1 MAGALL
7 VTARDGLA
15 VHVGRLAALAGTRCE
30 LERDSSS
37 VRAAWRQAPVVLV
50 GSDVVTALAATG
62 LPRRGRVVVVADAPL
77 GEAAWQAALL
87 LGAHRVVLLPDQESD
102 LVEELRGAD
111 RPRSNDG
118 RVIGVFG
125 GCGGAGVSTFSAAL
139 AIAASVAAPTVLID
153 GDPLG
158 GGLDVLLGVEATAG
172 LRWADLIE
180 TRGRLD
186 ADSFAGALCKV
197 GTTAVLAWGRG
208 DQGRGALSVGDV
220 SAIDAV
226 LDAAK
231 QSFATVVLDLPRSWG
246 VVADRLLDAADET
259 VLIVPAEVRPVAA
272 TASLLEALG
281 TRALTPHLVIRDA
294 GGGSLSARDVGA
306 SLGLQIVATLRS
318 DPAVRVAARRG
329 ESPVRGSRGSLA
341 HACAAVISA
350 LGSPAIA
357 A

>member
-15 VHVGRLAALAGTRCE
+15 ANVGRLAALAGTSCD

-37 VRAAWRQAPVVLV
+37 VRGAWRQAPVVLV
-50 GSDVVTALAATG
+50 GADVVTALAATG
-62 LPRRGRVVVVADAPL
+62 LPRRNRVLVVADGPL
-77 GEAAWQAALL
+77 GDAAWQAALL

-111 RPRSNDG
+111 RPLGHDG
-118 RVIGVFG
+118 RVIGVLG
-125 GCGGAGVSTFSAAL
+125 GCGGAGVSTFATAL
-139 AIAASVAAPTVLID
+139 AITASAAAPAVLVD

-158 GGLDVLLGVEATAG
+158 GGLDVLLGVEAAPG
-172 LRWADLIE
+172 LRWADLIG
-180 TRGRLD
+180 TRGRL
-186 ADSFAGALCKV
+186 APDSFAGALCKV

-208 DQGRGALSVGDV
+208 APSVGEA

-246 VVADRLLDAADET
+246 AVADRLLDAADET
-259 VLIVPAEVRPVAA
+259 VLLVPAEVRPVAA
-272 TASLLEALG
+272 AASLLEALG
-281 TRALTPHLVIRDA
+281 KRALTPHLIVRDA

-306 SLGLQIVATLRS
+306 SLGLQILATLRS
-318 DPAVRVAARRG
+318 DAAVRLAARRG
-329 ESPVRGSRGSLA
+329 ESPVRGTRGSLA
-341 HACAAVISA
+341 HACAAVLSS
-350 LGSPAIA
+350 LGATA
-357 A
+357 AAA